1 MVYKQSITDTS
12 VIVNGDKYIG
22 ELVIYEHDKVGLA
35 IYRDSVEESK
45 IHKIDMGYL
54 HIFINSL
61 VDCGYMLEGYI
72 AKKVKEYI
80 HEQNIF

>member
-12 VIVNGDKYIG
+12 VIVNGNKYIG
-22 ELVIYEHDKVGLA
+22 ELVIYEHDKVALV
-35 IYRDSVEESK
+35 IYQDNVEE
-45 IHKIDMGYL
+45 HKIDMGYL